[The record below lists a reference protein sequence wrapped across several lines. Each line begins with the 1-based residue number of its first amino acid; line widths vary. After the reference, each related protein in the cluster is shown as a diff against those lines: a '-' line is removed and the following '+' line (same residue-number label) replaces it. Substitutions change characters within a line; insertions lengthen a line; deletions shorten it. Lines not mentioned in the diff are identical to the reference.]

1 MVRMGLKEKEF
12 SKIKFAIIDPS
23 FYSQPTYIEDDDEV
37 IYDVMVRDSSSLG
50 LDHPDK
56 TPRPAKYGERAIVIK

>member
-1 MVRMGLKEKEF
+1 MARLGMKEKEF
-12 SKIKFAIIDPS
+12 SKIKFAIIDPR
-23 FYSQPTYIEDDDEV
+23 FYAPPVYIENDDEV
-37 IYDVMVRDSSSLG
+37 IYDTMVRESASLG